1 MNIPVQLADYIDHTL
16 LKADATAKAIE
27 QLCFEAVE
35 HRFHSVCVNGTW
47 VSLARSLTRNSGVKV
62 AAVAGFPLG
71 AGSSIIRA
79 AEVAQTVADGAD
91 EIDVVIQVGRLKGN
105 NHPEVLGDLRGMV
118 KAADGRPVKVILE
131 TCLLTREEKLAGCAI
146 AMEAGASFVK
156 TSTGFSSGGATFDDV
171 RLMRQAV
178 GPALGVK
185 ASGGIRDSATALAM
199 IQAGANRLGT
209 SSGIAI
215 VQGNWPQ
222 PGNGY

>member
-1 MNIPVQLADYIDHTL
+1 MNIAVQLAAYIDHTL

-27 QLCFEAVE
+27 QLCFEAIE

-47 VSLARSLTRNSGVKV
+47 VALARSLVGESGVKV

-71 AGSSIIRA
+71 AGSLISRA
-79 AEVAQTVADGAD
+79 DEVTQAVAEGAD

-105 NHPEVLGDLRGMV
+105 DHPTVLSDLRGIV
-118 KAADGRPVKVILE
+118 TAAAGRPVKVILE
-131 TCLLTREEKLAGCAI
+131 TCLLTREEKLTGCAI
-146 AMEAGASFVK
+146 ALEAGASFVK
-156 TSTGFSSGGATFDDV
+156 TSTGFSTGGATIEDV

-178 GPALGVK
+178 GPAAGVK

-199 IQAGANRLGT
+199 IEAGANRLGT

-215 VQGNWPQ
+215 VQGIRPQ
-222 PGNGY
+222 SGNGY